1 MSDLTSF
8 HLFPQL
14 SNEIPDIIW
23 QHTLKPR
30 YVKITARSSYQSH
43 MDEEYCLPASAQTYS
58 NFCFQSLEWPRSAL
72 PVALQVHRASRTGI
86 LPLYPL
92 MFEGSFHKP
101 PKSANERQ
109 RQFTRAHLNALMS
122 PARFNPQLDTLV
134 LLNYPTLLLAGTFF
148 SSHMALI
155 RHLVVFLGNAQRD
168 VLPTALAAFE
178 KLEGI
183 TWFLNK
189 RGGFSTYLSLPR
201 WLILLSPSLLKTPR
215 GVFRARKASR
225 PMFLGG
231 SNLQLRCSGPS
242 TRASR
247 RQVLLVNGYRI
258 GNETG

>member
-1 MSDLTSF
+1 MTDLTSF

-14 SNEIPDIIW
+14 SNEIRDIIW
-23 QHTLKPR
+23 RHTLKPR
-30 YVKITARSSYQSH
+30 YVKITARSRYQGH
-43 MDEEYCLPASAQTYS
+43 MDEEYCLPDSAQTYS
-58 NFCFQSLEWPRSAL
+58 NFCFQSLGWPRSAL

-109 RQFTRAHLNALMS
+109 RQLTRARLNAMMS

-148 SSHMALI
+148 SSEMALV
-155 RHLVVFLGNAQRD
+155 RRLVVFLGNAQRD

-189 RGGFSTYLSLPR
+189 RQEFSTYLSLP
-201 WLILLSPSLLKTPR
+201 SLVSAPVTQSTKNFQGIASRTESIEANVLGRKQPPTE
-215 GVFRARKASR
+215 VFRTKHPRESAASAISKW
-225 PMFLGG
+225 L
-231 SNLQLRCSGPS
+231 SD
-242 TRASR
+242 
-247 RQVLLVNGYRI
+247 RQ
-258 GNETG
+258 